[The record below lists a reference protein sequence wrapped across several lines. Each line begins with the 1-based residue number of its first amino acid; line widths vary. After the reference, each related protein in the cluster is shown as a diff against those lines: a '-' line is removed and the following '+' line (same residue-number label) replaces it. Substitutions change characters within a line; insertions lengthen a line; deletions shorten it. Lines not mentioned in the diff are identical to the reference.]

1 MDIEPGRT
9 IEDGQPISPTFI
21 SGAIIGG
28 ILLIIIAHIGFYKTY
43 IQFFPNFQGFRYV
56 QHFHGAMM
64 MGWLIMLVVQ
74 PILILSGRFGLHR
87 LLGKASYILAPLVLV
102 SMYLISQFRF
112 RGIMESSGQAGAVAH
127 LALNLPNIVFF
138 AVLYTL
144 AVIYRGRAEL
154 HMRYMVSTAFV
165 LVGPGLARALI
176 GYGGV
181 SLADA
186 VMFVRAVTPLITGVL
201 MVVDSVRTKR
211 ISPFALVFAFMVL
224 HTILWYTREGSLWQA
239 VGGVIARIF

>member
-1 MDIEPGRT
+1 MDIEPAST
-9 IEDGQPISPTFI
+9 IEDSQSVSPTFI

-28 ILLIIIAHIGFYKTY
+28 ILLIVIVHIGFYKTY

-74 PILILSGRFGLHR
+74 PILILSGKFGLHR
-87 LLGKASYILAPLVLV
+87 LLGKASYLLAPLVLV
-102 SMYLISQFRF
+102 SMYWISQFRY
-112 RGIMESSGQAGAVAH
+112 RGILESSGQAAAVAH
-127 LALNLPNIVFF
+127 LALNFPNIVFF
-138 AVLYTL
+138 AVLYLL
-144 AVIYRGRAEL
+144 AVIYKGRTEL

-176 GYGGV
+176 GYGGL

-186 VMFVRAVTPLITGVL
+186 VMFVRTITPLITGVL

-211 ISPFALVFAFMVL
+211 ISPFTVVFGFMVL
-224 HTILWYTREGSLWQA
+224 HTVLWVTREGPFWQV
-239 VGGVIARIF
+239 VGGVIARLF